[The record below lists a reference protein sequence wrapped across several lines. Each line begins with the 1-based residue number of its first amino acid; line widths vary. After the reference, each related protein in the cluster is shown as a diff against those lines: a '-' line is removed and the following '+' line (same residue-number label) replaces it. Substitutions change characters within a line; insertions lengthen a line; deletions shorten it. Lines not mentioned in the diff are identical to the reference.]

1 MARKGSTHTTS
12 RLGEDKFKY
21 VRYGR
26 DKKFAYMDLMAMFK
40 AKNSKELIKV
50 ATKIASK
57 DESKAIIKRAFRKT
71 RHKQSDKA
79 IEEALNDLGEMLGL
93 AGLNNTKQ
101 FLIEEMGFDK
111 RTVDDGLIFDMDNK
125 TVHVRGEL
133 RDTLDF
139 EYYGVPMHVWPNVQR
154 IKYWIKNRVIRRDPA
169 LRKIWDGMRGMDS
182 RENRQGMLDDLAFLF
197 SRAIFRD
204 GLKKRPTT
212 MVTNWEGD
220 DIDSIGE
227 QKPMDVDWKGRQV
240 ILKQIKKESY
250 MGDKPSFHS
259 KWRSRQ

>member
-1 MARKGSTHTTS
+1 MADSFKHTH

-21 VRYGR
+21 IRYGR
-26 DKKFAYMDLMAMFK
+26 DKKFNYMDILAMFK
-40 AKNSKELIKV
+40 ANTTKGLVNV

-57 DESKAIIKRAFRKT
+57 KESRAIIKKALRKK
-71 RHKQSDKA
+71 RMPQSDKE
-79 IEEALNDLGEMLGL
+79 IKEMLGDLGEMLAL
-93 AGLNNTKQ
+93 AGLHNTKQ
-101 FLIEEMGFDK
+101 FLIENMGFDK

-154 IKYWIKNRVIRRDPA
+154 IKHWIINRVIRRDPA
-169 LRKIWDGMRGMDS
+169 LRRIWTGIGGSFRK
-182 RENRQGMLDDLAFLF
+182 EERQGMVNDLTFLF

-204 GLKKRPTT
+204 GLKKRSTT
-212 MVTNWEGD
+212 MID
-220 DIDSIGE
+220 DPESPGE
-227 QKPMDVDWKGRQV
+227 QKAIDVDWKGRQV
-240 ILKQIKKESY
+240 KLSQIKKEEF
-250 MGDKPSFHS
+250 MGEKPSFHS

>member
-1 MARKGSTHTTS
+1 MAREGIEHSH
-12 RLGEDKFKY
+12 RLPEDRFKY
-21 VRYGR
+21 IRYGR
-26 DKKFAYMDLMAMFK
+26 GKKQTYDNIRAMFK
-40 AKNSKELIKV
+40 AKNIPDLLKV

-57 DESKAIIKRAFRKT
+57 QDTKRLVKMAFKKSGQRYG
-71 RHKQSDKA
+71 DKA
-79 IEEALNDLGEMLGL
+79 LKEAMKDLGEMLGV

-139 EYYGVPMHVWPNVQR
+139 EYYGVPKHVWPNVTR
-154 IKYWIKNRVIRRDPA
+154 IKAWIKNRVIMRDPMLKKTWSG
-169 LRKIWDGMRGMDS
+169 LRGRNAKIDRS
-182 RENRQGMLDDLAFLF
+182 SMLNDLAFLF

-212 MVTNWEGD
+212 MID
-220 DIDSIGE
+220 DPDSPGE
-227 QKPMDVDWKGRQV
+227 QKAIDVDWKGRQV
-240 ILKQIKKESY
+240 KVKQIREETY
-250 MGDKPSFHS
+250 MGERPSYNS